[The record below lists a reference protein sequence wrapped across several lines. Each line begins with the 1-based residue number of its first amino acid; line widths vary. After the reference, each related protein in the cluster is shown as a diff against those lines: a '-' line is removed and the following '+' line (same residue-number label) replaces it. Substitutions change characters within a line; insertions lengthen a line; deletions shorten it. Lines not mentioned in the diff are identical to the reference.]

1 MEVEDEL
8 LIGKDL
14 EEAEEIPPEKVSR
27 DRFLECIEAADNDP
41 LGDLKWVFHALGAEG
56 LKPEDAPSPGAWSLL
71 TSLQGDELML
81 KTFYTSVYPR
91 LLPNKS
97 QIPEGDE
104 RVDDERRHFR
114 LIERLLQE
122 PDDIAPVLSSAEER
136 ARELAISG
144 TNS

>member
-1 MEVEDEL
+1 METEDEL
-8 LIGKDL
+8 LVDEDL
-14 EEAEEIPPEKVSR
+14 EDSKEVLPEKVSR
-27 DRFLECIEAADNDP
+27 DRFLECIDSADNDP

-56 LKPEDAPSPGAWSLL
+56 LEPKDAPSPGAWSLL
-71 TSLQGDELML
+71 TSLQSDDLML

-97 QIPEGDE
+97 QIPEGDD

-122 PDDIAPVLSSAEER
+122 PDDTAPVLSSTEKS
-136 ARELAISG
+136 ARELALSG